1 MQQIVETLVEGNE
14 VERVINLGLA
24 ATKVRPPTLPEALVQ
39 RARLDEVLDD
49 GVENHAR
56 LMLVSAPAGSGKSTL
71 VASWLAGRPEL
82 AAWLQAEES
91 DNDPGRFWAY
101 LVEAISEVLPGVR
114 DAVKPALLAS
124 TGDDDMVISALI
136 TALVDADDQVVVVV
150 DDYHLITREEIH
162 RGMERLVELCPSHV
176 TLVVAT
182 RFDPPFRLGRLRV
195 RGHLVEV
202 RGDGLRFQST
212 EAATLLGGAATQLD
226 AGDLELLSGRTE
238 GWAAGLVLA
247 RLSLAQVSDA
257 SQFVRDFHGDD
268 QLVVDYLSDEFL
280 AGITP
285 DHRHRLLVT
294 SILDQMSGPLVEAL
308 TGANDAST
316 WLRDTAAENQLVIGL
331 DRTGEWY
338 RYHHLLRDLLRVEA
352 KATIPD
358 QLADLHRRAAAWF
371 ESEGDHRRAVAHR
384 LSAEDRQEAVRLM
397 MMLGP
402 QLIASNQI
410 DTLRRILGDL
420 GDAGEVDSVCALL
433 WGWCEFIGGRFDSA
447 ERWVDVMHRLAADLD
462 PADQEEVSSGV
473 AQGTF
478 DPIVTAPLRM
488 NILLGRGDVQ
498 SALAIARKSADLN
511 RLRSVRI
518 ELANIATVAG
528 GTFVWAGQTDDA
540 RAVLDVAV
548 ERTQHT
554 DNHAVH
560 LLSVIYQAIME
571 FDHGD
576 MRAAR
581 ERAVHAIAT
590 ADALGLGSYHRL
602 GPAYAVR
609 ARTGEGAGAIADARR
624 AVESAKQT
632 TGDLALAYVLTIC
645 GDVLLDA
652 SDRVGLELLAEAR
665 VAVDRCPDPGMVA
678 RYLDRIESRHD
689 IAVTVAETA
698 EIVEQ
703 LTERETAVLRY
714 LPTKLSQ
721 REIAGELFV
730 SLNTV
735 KTHCTAIYRKLA
747 VDNRK
752 AAVQAA
758 RDLGLL

>member
-1 MQQIVETLVEGNE
+1 M
-14 VERVINLGLA
+14 ERVFNLGLA
-24 ATKVRPPTLPEALVQ
+24 ATKVRPPTLPDALVQ
-39 RARLDEVLDD
+39 RSRLDDVLDA
-49 GVENHAR
+49 GVEQHAR

-71 VASWLAGRPEL
+71 VASWLAGRPGL

-91 DNDPGRFWAY
+91 DDDPGRFWTY
-101 LVEAISEVLPGVR
+101 LVEAISEVVPGVR

-124 TGDDDMVISALI
+124 TGDDDIVISSLI
-136 TALVDADDQVVVVV
+136 TALADADDQVVVVV
-150 DDYHLITREEIH
+150 DDYHLITRDAIH

-176 TLVVAT
+176 TVVVAT

-202 RGDGLRFQST
+202 RSDGLRFESA
-212 EAATLLGGAATQLD
+212 EAATMLGAAGTQLD
-226 AGDLELLSGRTE
+226 AEDLELLSGRTE

-285 DHRHRLLVT
+285 DHRHRLLIT

-338 RYHHLLRDLLRVEA
+338 RYHHLLRDLLRLEA
-352 KATIPD
+352 KATIPE
-358 QLADLHRRAAAWF
+358 QLPDLHRHAASWF
-371 ESEGDHRRAVAHR
+371 ESAGDHRRAVAHR
-384 LSAEDRQEAVRLM
+384 RSAGDRQDAAHLM
-397 MMLGP
+397 VTLGP
-402 QLIASNQI
+402 RLIASNQI
-410 DTLRRILGDL
+410 DTLRCILVDL
-420 GDAGEVDSVCALL
+420 GDAGETDSVCALL
-433 WGWCEFIGGRFDSA
+433 WGWCEYIGGRFDSA
-447 ERWVDVMHRLAADLD
+447 ERWVEVMHRLADELD
-462 PADQEEVSSGV
+462 PVDREEVTRGIRP
-473 AQGTF
+473 QTF
-478 DPIVTAPLRM
+478 DPIVTSPLRM

-498 SALAIARKSADLN
+498 SALAIARESSDLD

-540 RAVLDVAV
+540 RAVLDLAV
-548 ERTQHT
+548 DKTRNT

-560 LLSVIYQAIME
+560 LLSLIYQALME

-581 ERAVHAIAT
+581 ERAVQTIAT
-590 ADALGLGSYHRL
+590 AEALGLARYHRL
-602 GPAYAVR
+602 GPVYAIR
-609 ARTGEGAGAIADARR
+609 ARTGEGSEALADARR
-624 AVESAKQT
+624 AVESAKKA
-632 TGDLALAYVLTIC
+632 TGDLALAYVLTMC

-652 SDRVGLELLAEAR
+652 SDRAGLELLGEAR
-665 VAVDRCPDPGMVA
+665 VVVDRCSDPGVVA

-689 IAVTVAETA
+689 IAITVATA
-698 EIVEQ
+698 PAIVEQ
-703 LTERETAVLRY
+703 LSERETAVLRY

-721 REIAGELFV
+721 REIASELFV

-747 VDNRK
+747 VDSRK